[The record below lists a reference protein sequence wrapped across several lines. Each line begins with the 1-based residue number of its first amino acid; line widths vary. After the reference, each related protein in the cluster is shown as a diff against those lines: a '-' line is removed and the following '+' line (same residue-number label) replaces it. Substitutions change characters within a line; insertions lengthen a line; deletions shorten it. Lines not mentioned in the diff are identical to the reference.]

1 MARTCKCT
9 KIITSLCTSVRRS
22 VSRLVGLSVH
32 HILLFSGFYL
42 FTLLLLPKCSTDLK
56 YGPCPAAHNWV
67 SRVSGLVVFTRSF
80 LQVISQ
86 SFFGNIWW
94 NFSWNLLIWRI
105 FYSWTKSW
113 LKWPWNS
120 VFLCKNGKMGFFW
133 SELFFEPF
141 FPMKLFTEGHK
152 ILHDGNCI
160 ELEVPFQIL

>member
-1 MARTCKCT
+1 MTAR
-9 KIITSLCTSVRRS
+9 RRISNFPCQYATLHLALYVCPS
-22 VSRLVGLSVH
+22 VSRLVGLSV
-32 HILLFSGFYL
+32 ISSSFF

>member
-1 MARTCKCT
+1 MHAKACAY
-9 KIITSLCTSVRRS
+9 
-22 VSRLVGLSVH
+22 
-32 HILLFSGFYL
+32 LLFANIISDWLVIIPIFQLCRTSKKY
-42 FTLLLLPKCSTDLK
+42 PKM
-56 YGPCPAAHNWV
+56 N
-67 SRVSGLVVFTRSF
+67 LVVFTRSF